1 MPTPRKLLNTLK
13 IMEQKEAFRTQ
24 IDIAML
30 AYYLSLPY
38 VLGGAHTSQISK
50 VHLKHVLSETAKM
63 TPATIT
69 SLYLFMKII

>member
-1 MPTPRKLLNTLK
+1 MPAPRKLLNTLK

-24 IDIAML
+24 TDIAMPV
-30 AYYLSLPY
+30 YYLSLPY
-38 VLGGAHTSQISK
+38 VLGGAHTSHISK
-50 VHLKHVLSETAKM
+50 LLLKYVLSETAKM